1 MRKTLYG
8 LAILVLFA
16 ALATAQGGVT
26 FTDGT
31 RWNVSS
37 QTVADNGGGTA
48 ATGTVTVLKSY
59 VELTCS
65 DANGC
70 DMTISETGARE
81 GMLLTVVNVSA
92 NTCNFADTAGV
103 SETAGTF
110 AAGQYDAISLVYIG
124 DRWVELSRANN

>member
-1 MRKTLYG
+1 MRKLYIAG
-8 LAILVLFA
+8 FVLVLFVA
-16 ALATAQGGVT
+16 VAMAQGGVP
-26 FTDGT
+26 FVDGL
-31 RWNVSS
+31 RYNLSA
-37 QTVADNGGGTA
+37 QTVADNGSGTA

-70 DMTISETGARE
+70 DMTLSETGARE
-81 GMLLTVVNVSA
+81 GMVLVVVNVSA

-110 AAGQYDAISLVYIG
+110 AAGQYDVISYVYIG
-124 DRWVELSRANN
+124 DRWVETARSNN